1 MSTHMCVK
9 ELHGILGIASLLSLH
24 VTKEASPWSALE
36 QRLSGLRCLVR
47 RPWIFFSKVA
57 MVTAGSLPITREAA
71 VNTITGWVLEVCLY
85 VPFRRGPAGTVPG
98 AVWSLPSVLRP
109 RAADT
114 PALVECGEVLWN
126 VLKDIEDVQA
136 LLLALGC
143 RLLLDG
149 V

>member
-9 ELHGILGIASLLSLH
+9 ELHRILGIASLLSLH

-47 RPWIFFSKVA
+47 RPWIFFPKVA
-57 MVTAGSLPITREAA
+57 VVTAGSLPITREAA

-98 AVWSLPSVLRP
+98 AVWSLPCVCPKVGPEL
-109 RAADT
+109 AG
-114 PALVECGEVLWN
+114 LVETLA
-126 VLKDIEDVQA
+126 A
-136 LLLALGC
+136 LHTDKVSLVGLC
-143 RLLLDG
+143 PRCPC
-149 V
+149 

>member
-1 MSTHMCVK
+1 MSTHTCVK

-47 RPWIFFSKVA
+47 RPWIFFPKVA

-98 AVWSLPSVLRP
+98 VVWSLPCVRP
-109 RAADT
+109 KVCPELAG
-114 PALVECGEVLWN
+114 LVETLA
-126 VLKDIEDVQA
+126 A
-136 LLLALGC
+136 LHTDKVSLVGLC
-143 RLLLDG
+143 PRCPC
-149 V
+149 

>member
-1 MSTHMCVK
+1 MSTHTCVK

-47 RPWIFFSKVA
+47 RPWIFFPKVA

-98 AVWSLPSVLRP
+98 AVWSLPCVGPKVGPEL
-109 RAADT
+109 AG
-114 PALVECGEVLWN
+114 LVETLA
-126 VLKDIEDVQA
+126 A
-136 LLLALGC
+136 LHTDKVSLVGLC
-143 RLLLDG
+143 PRCPC
-149 V
+149 

>member
-1 MSTHMCVK
+1 MSTHTCVK

-47 RPWIFFSKVA
+47 RPWIFFPKVA

-98 AVWSLPSVLRP
+98 AVWSLPCVRP
-109 RAADT
+109 KVCPELAG
-114 PALVECGEVLWN
+114 LVETLA
-126 VLKDIEDVQA
+126 A
-136 LLLALGC
+136 LHTDKVSLVGLC
-143 RLLLDG
+143 PRCPC
-149 V
+149 

>member
-1 MSTHMCVK
+1 MSTHTCVK

-47 RPWIFFSKVA
+47 RPWIFFPKVA

-98 AVWSLPSVLRP
+98 AMWSLPCVRP
-109 RAADT
+109 KVGPELAG
-114 PALVECGEVLWN
+114 LVETLA
-126 VLKDIEDVQA
+126 A
-136 LLLALGC
+136 LHTDKVSLVGLC
-143 RLLLDG
+143 PRCPC
-149 V
+149 

>member
-47 RPWIFFSKVA
+47 RPWIFFPKVA

-98 AVWSLPSVLRP
+98 AMWSLPCKR
-109 RAADT
+109 
-114 PALVECGEVLWN
+114 E
-126 VLKDIEDVQA
+126 
-136 LLLALGC
+136 
-143 RLLLDG
+143 
-149 V
+149 